1 VDSVPKISNLI
12 NFSFLKIFFIMSASS
27 SSSSSFSSSSSK
39 KAVILTSGISE
50 KSGASGTSERAQTDK
65 TDGTLDDDDYVYEE
79 DDIDLETHS
88 NEIIRIGIDLGP
100 GSAKPVLNLRTA
112 SPIDQGHSQQT
123 DDVTPLI
130 GIPRLYPRVD
140 KHKNTNDPFSSSS
153 SSSAAAA
160 FSSASS
166 SSAQSASLKGLSGL
180 SRSNRYVV
188 VEGPSLESA
197 MISEVAETA
206 KLLALSEQDALLLLH
221 TFLWKKSRLYNALW
235 EDCGVKVRAN
245 AGLTVGPDPPPFPTE
260 WIKLLETNPKAE
272 IFCSVSLEDK
282 PLESFDALPCGHFFS
297 QYAWHGHLTEAM
309 KLPDIAQL
317 TRCLYPDCKELCL
330 MRMFQKILLPAD
342 FQRFCLFG
350 IKRFVASFGG
360 IAWCPGLN
368 CASCVKALD
377 GQGDDDTV
385 ECSRG
390 HSFCFGCCKIAH
402 KPATCEAMKKWDL
415 KENEEGLSINFIKN
429 ELKARPCPK
438 CSVNVQRE
446 SGCNKVKCLLCSHSF
461 CFVCGGDYYKT
472 HNYPQEAWTCTVVVS
487 ADAKSSVPNDLEI
500 YEAFRNRYLSALESS
515 KAMTDS
521 FPKLEQSIAKLYKK
535 LISEESL
542 PFKINNTNENTAV
555 NTAVGLK
562 SPSSSSSYSGLYS
575 SSSSCDIGLSITD
588 FDFIIEA
595 GRTVVNGRTA
605 IANSYAYAFFLE
617 QNSTEANLFNN
628 FQYQL
633 EGTVESL
640 HQRVQASLLE
650 FLINGDI
657 DGFLA
662 ALDGRDPS
670 ITQTSSGS
678 SSGLTSAIVRPR
690 SAPTPS
696 SSSLF
701 ADNGAPTG
709 SFSSRSPSN
718 IQEIFSARDAF
729 NKYRIQILT
738 IRSTA
743 ETFMRSLCDAVSA
756 GVLEGYE
763 HKIPAAS
770 SYSSSSG
777 TTAGRRVGSVKVSR
791 PLEDSEDGRIS
802 NKEKAARYA
811 QIDLDGQLAMNLQAL
826 EDGDGGGGFA
836 VDVANIIEDDE

>member
-1 VDSVPKISNLI
+1 
-12 NFSFLKIFFIMSASS
+12 
-27 SSSSSFSSSSSK
+27 
-39 KAVILTSGISE
+39 
-50 KSGASGTSERAQTDK
+50 
-65 TDGTLDDDDYVYEE
+65 
-79 DDIDLETHS
+79 
-88 NEIIRIGIDLGP
+88 
-100 GSAKPVLNLRTA
+100 
-112 SPIDQGHSQQT
+112 
-123 DDVTPLI
+123 
-130 GIPRLYPRVD
+130 
-140 KHKNTNDPFSSSS
+140 
-153 SSSAAAA
+153 
-160 FSSASS
+160 
-166 SSAQSASLKGLSGL
+166 
-180 SRSNRYVV
+180 
-188 VEGPSLESA
+188 
-197 MISEVAETA
+197 
-206 KLLALSEQDALLLLH
+206 
-221 TFLWKKSRLYNALW
+221 
-235 EDCGVKVRAN
+235 
-245 AGLTVGPDPPPFPTE
+245 
-260 WIKLLETNPKAE
+260 
-272 IFCSVSLEDK
+272 
-282 PLESFDALPCGHFFS
+282 
-297 QYAWHGHLTEAM
+297 
-309 KLPDIAQL
+309 
-317 TRCLYPDCKELCL
+317 
-330 MRMFQKILLPAD
+330 
-342 FQRFCLFG
+342 
-350 IKRFVASFGG
+350 
-360 IAWCPGLN
+360 
-368 CASCVKALD
+368 
-377 GQGDDDTV
+377 
-385 ECSRG
+385 
-390 HSFCFGCCKIAH
+390 
-402 KPATCEAMKKWDL
+402 
-415 KENEEGLSINFIKN
+415 
-429 ELKARPCPK
+429 
-438 CSVNVQRE
+438 
-446 SGCNKVKCLLCSHSF
+446 
-461 CFVCGGDYYKT
+461 
-472 HNYPQEAWTCTVVVS
+472 
-487 ADAKSSVPNDLEI
+487 
-500 YEAFRNRYLSALESS
+500 
-515 KAMTDS
+515 MTDS

-535 LISEESL
+535 LASEESL
-542 PFKINNTNENTAV
+542 LFKISNTNVNTAV

-628 FQYQL
+628 FQSQL

-650 FLINGDI
+650 FLINGDV

-743 ETFMRSLCDAVSA
+743 ETFMRSICDAVSA

-763 HKIPAAS
+763 HKFPAAS
-770 SYSSSSG
+770 SSSSSSG
-777 TTAGRRVGSVKVSR
+777 TLAALAGRRVGTMKVSR
-791 PLEDSEDGRIS
+791 PLEDSEDGRIP
-802 NKEKAARYA
+802 NKEKATRYA

>member
-1 VDSVPKISNLI
+1 
-12 NFSFLKIFFIMSASS
+12 MSASS
-27 SSSSSFSSSSSK
+27 SSSSSSSSSLISESTK
-39 KAVILTSGISE
+39 KAVILSE

-79 DDIDLETHS
+79 DDIDLETNS

-100 GSAKPVLNLRTA
+100 GSATPVLNLRTA
-112 SPIDQGHSQQT
+112 SPINQGLSQQT
-123 DDVTPLI
+123 DDVIPLLD
-130 GIPRLYPRVD
+130 IPRLYHRVD

-153 SSSAAAA
+153 SSSSSSAAAA
-160 FSSASS
+160 FSSSPSS
-166 SSAQSASLKGLSGL
+166 SQGLSCL

-197 MISEVAETA
+197 MIAEVAETA

-221 TFLWKKSRLYNALW
+221 SFFWKKSRLYDVWW
-235 EDCGVKVRAN
+235 EDCGIKVRAN
-245 AGLTVGPDPPPFPTE
+245 AGLTIGPDPPPFPTE
-260 WIKLLETNPKAE
+260 WIKLLETNPKAD
-272 IFCSVSLEDK
+272 IPCSVSLEDK
-282 PLESFDALPCGHFFS
+282 PLQSFDALPCGHFFS

-317 TRCLYPDCKELCL
+317 TRCLYPDCKELVR
-330 MRMFQKILLPAD
+330 MRMFQKILSRAD

-390 HSFCFGCCKIAH
+390 HSFCFGCRKLAH

-438 CSVNVQRE
+438 CSVSVQRE

-472 HNYPQEAWTCTVVVS
+472 HNYPQEAWTCNVVVS
-487 ADAKSSVPNDLEI
+487 AEAKSSVPNDLEI
-500 YEAFRNRYLSALESS
+500 YEAFRNRYLSAVESS

-535 LISEESL
+535 LTSEESL
-542 PFKINNTNENTAV
+542 PFKISSTNVNTAV

-562 SPSSSSSYSGLYS
+562 SMELEASPKRLCISSSSSSSGIFS
-575 SSSSCDIGLSITD
+575 SSASCDIGLSITD
-588 FDFIIEA
+588 FDFILDA

-628 FQYQL
+628 FQSQL

-650 FLINGDI
+650 FLINGDV

-670 ITQTSSGS
+670 ITQTSSSLS
-678 SSGLTSAIVRPR
+678 SDLPSAIVRPR
-690 SAPTPS
+690 SAPSPS

-701 ADNGAPTG
+701 ADIGALTG
-709 SFSSRSPSN
+709 SFSSRSPSKN
-718 IQEIFSARDAF
+718 HELRDAF

-743 ETFMRSLCDAVSA
+743 ETFMRSICDAVSA

-763 HKIPAAS
+763 HKFPAAS
-770 SYSSSSG
+770 SSSSSSG
-777 TTAGRRVGSVKVSR
+777 TLAGRRVGSMKVSR
-791 PLEDSEDGRIS
+791 PLEDSEDGRIP
-802 NKEKAARYA
+802 NKEKATRYA
-811 QIDLDGQLAMNLQAL
+811 QIDLDGRLAMNLQAL
-826 EDGDGGGGFA
+826 EDGDGGDDFA
-836 VDVANIIEDDE
+836 INDAIIIEDDE